1 MPAIVPTYDLPQVA
15 ASALPAARQ
24 TTPDRLMAAN
34 AIGAEQLVKLGAAG
48 QQLGNTFNDI
58 DVAHQILDNENKT
71 KSTVAGLISE
81 YNAVVHGTPDAEGN
95 PAPDAYLTKSGQ
107 GAVDSYDV
115 TQKKLRELKQ
125 KALDNMDNE
134 AQRQL
139 ARPILDQQYEAFA
152 TKVAEHKDRQFKVA
166 GLTSSTTLIAAKA
179 DSAPTSLNV
188 ITDKKLPVTDLA
200 SPEANT
206 PYQHDLRTVI
216 NEANHIVDLQNGVY
230 FGRNGGDDAVVRTQ
244 MVKSQLEKVYVS
256 VIGHL
261 YASGKAGDGST
272 QIAKSY
278 FDQVKGELSPAVRDD
293 IEGKLNHATAA
304 DNLVTAQL
312 ALSGKGG
319 FQAQRDALTE
329 AFKGKDGDVKIGGV
343 RVDGEM
349 YKHLQSD
356 IDYREGK
363 AHQQIELGKARA
375 MGDAQRWVLDQQKA
389 GVATIDVLQMPK
401 ALLNSVQA
409 AGGLA
414 SLSSFAQ
421 RSDSGN
427 ITPTPTT
434 DNQYLAV
441 LGRLTANPADY
452 LLGGPRSIVTDMQG
466 LPRQQQAQIMEAYM
480 HVDKDAVKNNVTM
493 QQVNEVTPV
502 LAAAGIIDAKGKKT
516 PEYEP
521 FVGSFQQAVSD
532 WQDTNKRKPT
542 TTDLTAI
549 AKGQLQKVVV
559 ASHWYGDD
567 KAAIYAIKPNEV
579 ATPQTTS
586 EVQALRKGQTF
597 INPADGK
604 KYVKK

>member
-1 MPAIVPTYDLPQVA
+1 
-15 ASALPAARQ
+15 
-24 TTPDRLMAAN
+24 MAAN
-34 AIGAEQLVKLGAAG
+34 SMGAEQLIKLGAAG

-58 DVAHQILDNENKT
+58 EVAHQIIDNENKT

-81 YNAVVHGTPDAEGN
+81 YNAVVHGTPDADGN

-152 TKVAEHKDRQFKVA
+152 TKVAEHKDQQFKVA

-188 ITDKKLPVTDLA
+188 ITDKKLPVADLA

-216 NEANHIVDLQNGVY
+216 NEANHIVDLQNGVN

-244 MVKSQLEKVYVS
+244 LVKSQLEKVYVS

-272 QIAKSY
+272 QIAKGY

-356 IDYREGK
+356 IDHREDK
-363 AHQQIELGKARA
+363 AQQQTDRYKAQALGD
-375 MGDAQRWVLDQQKA
+375 GQRWVLEQQKKG
-389 GVATIDVLQMPK
+389 GVVDVLQMPK
-401 ALLNSVQA
+401 ALLTANQ
-409 AGGLA
+409 AGGHLA
-414 SLSSFAQ
+414 SLSSLAARDDTKPTSPDAMFHVLNNFG
-421 RSDSGN
+421 SGN
-427 ITPTPTT
+427 EQDITKVSDAKWLAMRPDFNERDFQRFTKERASQINGDFSASNDPGSVKTAGFVST
-434 DNQYLAV
+434 LNAKLEGVGLDIKKEGQSESGRARIAAAQQYA
-441 LGRLTANPADY
+441 RDY
-452 LLGGPRSIVTDMQG
+452 VI
-466 LPRQQQAQIMEAYM
+466 QQQQIAGKRFNDEDTSRALNQLFM
-480 HVDKDAVKNNVTM
+480 KDV
-493 QQVNEVTPV
+493 EF
-502 LAAAGIIDAKGKKT
+502 KGT
-516 PEYEP
+516 LW
-521 FVGSFQQAVSD
+521 G
-532 WQDTNKRKPT
+532 TNSRK
-542 TTDLTAI
+542 
-549 AKGQLQKVVV
+549 VM
-559 ASHWYGDD
+559 
-567 KAAIYAIKPNEV
+567 
-579 ATPQTTS
+579 ATKINDIPS
-586 EVQALRKGQTF
+586 AERKGITTVLKETGNK
-597 INPADGK
+597 NPTETDILTQYWKQHGR
-604 KYVKK
+604 